1 MARIPEYPFDKGGI
15 AQFAEDLR
23 AGRTS
28 SEAVTLACLE
38 RIDALDGKIGAF
50 QHVAAESALSAAQAT
65 DNLLRAGTDLGALMG
80 VPMAVKDIY
89 AVEGMPTTNGSLI
102 ESADITGPE
111 GSYIKALKRCGVV
124 ILGKTKTVEFAL
136 GATGIN
142 EVRGT
147 PWNPSDL
154 RTHRFP
160 GGSSSGS
167 AAATTAGMCAFAL
180 GSDTGGSIRV
190 PAALCGLTGFKT
202 SFGLIP
208 TDGVFPLS
216 PTLDSLGL
224 ICRTAADAALVH
236 AATTELPVP
245 QPAAVGGLRL
255 GVPADFF
262 FDDLDDAVA
271 DCVKKALAALREAGM
286 KLIELKAED
295 LPDPRERETLF
306 PTIVGPE
313 ILASLGNDRFNARR
327 DEMDSTTAKRAA
339 IGRDVSAVDYVLA
352 CRRQKELKWQ
362 LDEVFR
368 RLDGIVMP
376 TTPMVAM
383 PLSELETP
391 EGAARSITAS
401 RNTQPGN
408 LWGLCGISLPV
419 HQYGSDLPVGLQV
432 LCRHGSDAH
441 ALSVGLAIEALVG
454 RPESPV
460 MVTAE

>member
-1 MARIPEYPFDKGGI
+1 M
-15 AQFAEDLR
+15 
-23 AGRTS
+23 
-28 SEAVTLACLE
+28 
-38 RIDALDGKIGAF
+38 
-50 QHVAAESALSAAQAT
+50 
-65 DNLLRAGTDLGALMG
+65 
-80 VPMAVKDIY
+80 
-89 AVEGMPTTNGSLI
+89 
-102 ESADITGPE
+102 
-111 GSYIKALKRCGVV
+111 
-124 ILGKTKTVEFAL
+124 
-136 GATGIN
+136 
-142 EVRGT
+142 
-147 PWNPSDL
+147 
-154 RTHRFP
+154 
-160 GGSSSGS
+160 
-167 AAATTAGMCAFAL
+167 
-180 GSDTGGSIRV
+180 
-190 PAALCGLTGFKT
+190 
-202 SFGLIP
+202 
-208 TDGVFPLS
+208 
-216 PTLDSLGL
+216 
-224 ICRTAADAALVH
+224 
-236 AATTELPVP
+236 P
-245 QPAAVGGLRL
+245 QPAAVGGLRF

-313 ILASLGNDRFNARR
+313 IFASLGNDRFNARR

-401 RNTQPGN
+401 RNTQPGIS
-408 LWGLCGISLPV
+408 GVFCGISLPV

-432 LCRHGSDAH
+432 LCRHGSDARP
-441 ALSVGLAIEALVG
+441 VGRTAIEALVG

-460 MVTAE
+460 MVTAEDG